1 MHTKYSEI
9 KPSTL
14 FELCKALSHV
24 IDEQSF
30 SMLFGALWLGEEI
43 TLSLLGALAMVFVGI
58 SLVDRR
64 KPVAEP
70 EG

>member
-30 SMLFGALWLGEEI
+30 SMDAGLLMQSNALQDLG
-43 TLSLLGALAMVFVGI
+43 TSMQLLQQVHGVMV
-58 SLVDRR
+58 
-64 KPVAEP
+64 VA
-70 EG
+70 